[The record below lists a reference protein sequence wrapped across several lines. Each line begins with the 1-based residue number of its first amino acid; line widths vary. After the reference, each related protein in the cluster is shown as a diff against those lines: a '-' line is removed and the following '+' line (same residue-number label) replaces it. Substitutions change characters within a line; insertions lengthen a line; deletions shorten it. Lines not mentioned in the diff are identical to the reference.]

1 MQQRAGL
8 LFLAKT
14 TSRILLILE
23 DSKWTVP
30 TFARKSTLLEDAEE
44 LLNSYSK
51 GRIVPIELYLS
62 EDRGF
67 EYGTY
72 VCLVEQEFLTTAAA
86 TIAWSSLDH
95 LPKQLHNGLK
105 ATLNN
110 TLIRTKIET
119 VLELEMSNLL
129 EKSSRFQED
138 YTRYQSIIA
147 EMPEGDFKQ
156 DVNQLLKKL
165 VVEIKKL
172 DSMHMEMVYT
182 RQLPSMGTD
191 MKQEITTIRKNLE
204 TKIKDYQQSK

>member
-30 TFARKSTLLEDAEE
+30 TFVRKSTLLDDASG
-44 LLNSYSK
+44 LLEKYSK

-72 VCLVEQEFLTTAAA
+72 VCLVEQEFLATAAE
-86 TIAWSSLDH
+86 TVAWSSLDY

-119 VLELEMSNLL
+119 VLELENV
-129 EKSSRFQED
+129 Q
-138 YTRYQSIIA
+138 
-147 EMPEGDFKQ
+147 P
-156 DVNQLLKKL
+156 
-165 VVEIKKL
+165 
-172 DSMHMEMVYT
+172 
-182 RQLPSMGTD
+182 
-191 MKQEITTIRKNLE
+191 IRK
-204 TKIKDYQQSK
+204 IQ

>member
-8 LFLAKT
+8 LFLAKN

-30 TFARKSTLLEDAEE
+30 TFARKSTPLEDALE
-44 LLNSYSK
+44 LLNIYSK
-51 GRIVPIELYLS
+51 CRIVPIELYLS

-72 VCLVEQEFLTTAAA
+72 VCLVEQEFLTTAAE
-86 TIAWSSLDH
+86 TVAWSGLDY

-119 VLELEMSNLL
+119 VLELEIVSN
-129 EKSSRFQED
+129 
-138 YTRYQSIIA
+138 
-147 EMPEGDFKQ
+147 
-156 DVNQLLKKL
+156 
-165 VVEIKKL
+165 
-172 DSMHMEMVYT
+172 
-182 RQLPSMGTD
+182 
-191 MKQEITTIRKNLE
+191 
-204 TKIKDYQQSK
+204 